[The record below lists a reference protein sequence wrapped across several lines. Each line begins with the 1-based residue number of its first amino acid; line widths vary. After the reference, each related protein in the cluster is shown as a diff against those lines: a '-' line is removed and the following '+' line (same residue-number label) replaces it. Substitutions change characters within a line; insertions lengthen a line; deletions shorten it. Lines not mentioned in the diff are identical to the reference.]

1 MADYQRSNNMGIM
14 EYRDSKK
21 MKFTLEMMLGV
32 DDLASVADLGSAI
45 KAVLVNKGYTT
56 NEKVQKMLEKL
67 K

>member
-1 MADYQRSNNMGIM
+1 MGIK

>member
-21 MKFTLEMMLGV
+21 MKYTLEMMLDV
-32 DDLASVADLGSAI
+32 DDLSQVSDLGAAI
-45 KAVLVNKGYTT
+45 KNLLISGNYTT
-56 NEKVQKMLEKL
+56 DEKVQKMLNKL